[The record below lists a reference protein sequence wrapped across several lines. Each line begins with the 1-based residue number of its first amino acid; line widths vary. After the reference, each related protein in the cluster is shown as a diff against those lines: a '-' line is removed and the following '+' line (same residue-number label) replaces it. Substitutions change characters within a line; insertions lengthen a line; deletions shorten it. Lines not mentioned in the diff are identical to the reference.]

1 MLLYD
6 PKGETN
12 KQKRYKEAFLA
23 NTRNAGEKWRLGE
36 KMGCEGRR
44 EYHKI

>member
-1 MLLYD
+1 MI
-6 PKGETN
+6 PKE
-12 KQKRYKEAFLA
+12 KQTKKRYKETLLA
-23 NTRNAGEKWRLGE
+23 NKRNAGEKGRLGE

>member
-1 MLLYD
+1 MI
-6 PKGETN
+6 PKEKQTN
-12 KQKRYKEAFLA
+12 KKIYNEALLA
-23 NTRNAGEKWRLGE
+23 NKINAGEKWRLGE